1 MSSLRLLVCAD
12 TSSAAIE
19 AARLSLRL
27 AEEHGAEV
35 RVISVVEDGEATRRL
50 AVGAGQ
56 GSSAAERFEQSVR
69 AVLERITAMGTDRG
83 IDVST
88 AVLRGEP
95 LRSILHA
102 AEAWRPDLLLIGRTG
117 RSGPGSPMVGSLAM
131 HVVEFASCPV
141 VVVPEPTS

>member
-12 TSSAAIE
+12 TSRAAIE

-35 RVISVVEDGEATRRL
+35 RVVSVVEDGEATRRL
-50 AVGAGQ
+50 DADEQ
-56 GSSAAERFEQSVR
+56 RHSTAAERFEQSVR
-69 AVLERITAMGTDRG
+69 AMLERITAMGADRG

-88 AVLRGEP
+88 SVLRGEP
-95 LRSILHA
+95 VRSILRDA
-102 AEAWRPDLLLIGRTG
+102 DAWQPDLLLIGRTG

-131 HVVEFASCPV
+131 HVVEFATCPV
-141 VVVPEPTS
+141 VVVPEPAP